1 MVAVWSWYSFW
12 MILHVLTAII
22 AFGPALAL
30 PLLGRYAQTHPA
42 AAATIADLGHLVE
55 QRLVAPV
62 SLLVGLTGVA
72 LIFAV
77 PPWRDGPIDLWG
89 TPWLVASVVWFVAAL
104 VFSTLFQSPNSA
116 RFARAVAGGARARD
130 GRVRRTAPR
139 GGDALEA
146 SAGRGRAADHLDDR
160 DPRAHGVAAGR
171 LTRSLPRPGDRPD
184 GRSP

>member
-89 TPWLVASVVWFVAAL
+89 TP
-104 VFSTLFQSPNSA
+104 
-116 RFARAVAGGARARD
+116 
-130 GRVRRTAPR
+130 
-139 GGDALEA
+139 
-146 SAGRGRAADHLDDR
+146 
-160 DPRAHGVAAGR
+160 
-171 LTRSLPRPGDRPD
+171 
-184 GRSP
+184 